1 MGLGRIGV
9 PLDTSPMNDPIS
21 ERRRSP
27 RVALSVEC
35 LVPLSMPC
43 PAQVLDLSP
52 SGALMA
58 STTELSIGDR
68 GELRATVGERALRI
82 AIEIRAVSIETRSR
96 GGSRYRLGAVFVGMT
111 MEQRV
116 LLLELLGAEPN

>member
-1 MGLGRIGV
+1 
-9 PLDTSPMNDPIS
+9 MNEPIF

-27 RVALSVEC
+27 RVALSAEC
-35 LVPLSMPC
+35 RVPLGIPC
-43 PAQVLDLSP
+43 AAQVLDLSP
-52 SGALMA
+52 SGALLA
-58 STTELSIGDR
+58 SKTELSIGDR
-68 GELRATVGERALRI
+68 GELRATVGERMLRI
-82 AIEIRAVSIETRSR
+82 AIEIRSVSLEARSR